1 MCVLFSVSGAHD
13 SRSTRNTLNA
23 ASVSY
28 VAEDWEEKKRPDIKE
43 KEKKKSAWNQ
53 IRKNMQRGVG
63 GACQGQRDP
72 NQDITPEAT
81 EKV

>member
-43 KEKKKSAWNQ
+43 KEKKKALGIKFVKICRGGWEELVRGNETR
-53 IRKNMQRGVG
+53 IR
-63 GACQGQRDP
+63 
-72 NQDITPEAT
+72 I
-81 EKV
+81 